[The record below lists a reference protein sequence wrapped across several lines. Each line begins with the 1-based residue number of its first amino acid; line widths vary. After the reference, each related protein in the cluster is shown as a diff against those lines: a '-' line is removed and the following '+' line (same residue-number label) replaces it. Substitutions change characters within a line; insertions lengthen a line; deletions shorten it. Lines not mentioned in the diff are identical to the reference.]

1 MPEPMRPIKY
11 IVAVGDPRD
20 GGMTSEYNW
29 DEEGPV
35 SLFDNTQ
42 PVNPE
47 NFVAWA
53 KFRKRLAG
61 RHSLQIMN
69 DNARSCIICK
79 KKAGALVYLGCQ
91 EGFPTKVLPG
101 GKEPTII
108 DFAAPVCIATGT
120 CHTQA
125 SKQLR
130 EALEHAPGIE
140 ILKPGL
146 KSCAVCGQSDTVKP
160 CSGCR
165 DFAYCSKE
173 CQKTHWPFHK
183 KHCRHVQ
190 AVKAATEAGSMTA
203 AALLNL

>member
-53 KFRKRLAG
+53 KFHHERQRALLHHLQEEG
-61 RHSLQIMN
+61 R
-69 DNARSCIICK
+69 RSGVPWMPGRFPDE
-79 KKAGALVYLGCQ
+79 GAPSEL
-91 EGFPTKVLPG
+91 TAWAIG